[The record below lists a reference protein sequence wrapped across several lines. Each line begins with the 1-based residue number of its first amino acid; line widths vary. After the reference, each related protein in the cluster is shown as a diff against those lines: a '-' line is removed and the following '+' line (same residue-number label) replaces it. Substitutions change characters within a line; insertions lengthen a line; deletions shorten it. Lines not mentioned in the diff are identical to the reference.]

1 MLRQSGVAC
10 KAKPEGVQSDVDDIS
25 SCKNG
30 GLVIEKLFV
39 AFILLLAQ
47 HLPWLACR
55 LIPYVNKNA
64 ISHLFT
70 YAQYTVGA
78 WAFIF

>member
-55 LIPYVNKNA
+55 LILKFDTLRVW
-64 ISHLFT
+64 L
-70 YAQYTVGA
+70 
-78 WAFIF
+78 